1 MTTIEPSAGPEQG
14 PIREEGIEL
23 KIETLRKK
31 AEVFFS
37 DESRLEG
44 CFFVAQL
51 APGYMRKECI
61 IDLFTGERAYL
72 PFETADGEILLLQK
86 KNIVMVITEESELE
100 GHLIYQQKLSAEVQ
114 FISGKTIRGNIYSDL
129 PPNYLRLS
137 DYLNQ
142 HTTFFLLDVDS
153 KAHLVNSRF
162 VKIVR
167 PVS

>member
-1 MTTIEPSAGPEQG
+1 M
-14 PIREEGIEL
+14 EL
-23 KIETLRKK
+23 KIDTLREK

-51 APGYMRKECI
+51 APKDRRKECI
-61 IDLFTGERAYL
+61 IDLFIGERAYL
-72 PFETADGEILLLQK
+72 PFEITDGEILLLQK
-86 KNIVMVITEESELE
+86 KNIMMVVSEENELE
-100 GHLIYQQKLSAEVQ
+100 RHVIYQQKLPAEIQ
-114 FISGKTIRGNIYSDL
+114 FISGKTVTGYIYSDL

-142 HTTFFLLDVDS
+142 HTTFFPLDVDS
-153 KAHLVNSRF
+153 KTNIVNSRF